1 LQRGKGLVKVKIR
14 EREGHTYRQTERE
27 GHTDRQTERDTHS
40 DRDRY
45 RNGEL

>member
-14 EREGHTYRQTERE
+14 ERERDIRTDRLRDRE
-27 GHTDRQTERDTHS
+27 GHTCIQTERDTH
-40 DRDRY
+40 RDRY